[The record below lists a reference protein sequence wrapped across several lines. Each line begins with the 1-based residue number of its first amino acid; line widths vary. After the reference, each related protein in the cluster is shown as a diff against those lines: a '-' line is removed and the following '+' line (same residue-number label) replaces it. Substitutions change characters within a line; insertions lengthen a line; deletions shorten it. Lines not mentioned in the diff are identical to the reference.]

1 MSNYYIIISLL
12 FDILTT
18 TMKIIAIRDLCQNNT
33 NPLLLQCNCACAFL
47 APEKITVRT
56 TTAYTHG
63 KKTKKGNNN
72 P

>member
-1 MSNYYIIISLL
+1 
-12 FDILTT
+12 
-18 TMKIIAIRDLCQNNT
+18 MKIITIRDLCQNNT

-47 APEKITVRT
+47 APEKITVRST
-56 TTAYTHG
+56 TVYTNG